1 MIIAIV
7 MAGGKGERLKADC
20 EKPLFP
26 LNDKFLIDY
35 VLNNLNQSKYL
46 DKIVIAVSPNT
57 LKTKEYVTQ
66 EYGASSLDFNVN
78 NFNNFN
84 NVKNISNG
92 NDVNNFDN
100 DNNDNSK
107 FYYLETPGKGYVEDL
122 SLILDTFNS
131 DSPNHILLFIN
142 SDLPLVN
149 SEIIDHVLEV
159 YKKSNKPA
167 LSVSVPTEIF
177 DENGLDYSYQY
188 NGNVPSGLNILLS
201 QNVIQEEEELI
212 IRCREL
218 AFNVNTI
225 DTAISIIKFL

>member
-66 EYGASSLDFNVN
+66 EYGASSLDFNNLN
-78 NFNNFN
+78 NFNNLN
-84 NVKNISNG
+84 S
-92 NDVNNFDN
+92 DN
-100 DNNDNSK
+100 LDNNDVNSK
-107 FYYLETPGKGYVEDL
+107 FYYLETPGDGYVEDL

-149 SEIIDHVLEV
+149 NKIIDYVLDV

-177 DENGLDYSYQY
+177 DENDLDYSYQY

-212 IRCREL
+212 IRCSEL

>member
-66 EYGASSLDFNVN
+66 EYGASSLDFNL
-78 NFNNFN
+78 
-84 NVKNISNG
+84 NG
-92 NDVNNFDN
+92 FNNFDN
-100 DNNDNSK
+100 NAVNSK
-107 FYYLETPGKGYVEDL
+107 FYYLETPGDGYVEDL

-149 SEIIDHVLEV
+149 GKIIDHVLDV

-201 QNVIQEEEELI
+201 QNIIQEEEELI

>member
-7 MAGGKGERLKADC
+7 MAGGKGERLKANC

-26 LNDKFLIDY
+26 LNNKFLIDY
-35 VLNNLNQSKYL
+35 VLDNLNQSNL

-57 LKTKEYVTQ
+57 LKTKDYVI
-66 EYGASSLDFNVN
+66 EKYNASSLDFNNSN
-78 NFNNFN
+78 NSNSSNNSNPLN
-84 NVKNISNG
+84 N
-92 NDVNNFDN
+92 
-100 DNNDNSK
+100 NSK
-107 FYYLETPGKGYVEDL
+107 FFYFETPGKGYVEDL
-122 SLILDTFNS
+122 SLILDSFNS
-131 DSPNHILLFIN
+131 DSPNHTLLFIN

-149 SEIIDHVLEV
+149 SEIIDYVLDT
-159 YKKSNKPA
+159 YKKSKKPA

-177 DENGLDYSYQY
+177 EENNLDYSYQF

-225 DTAISIIKFL
+225 DTAISITKFL